1 MEDRVIQMGSRLY
14 LFEHTGFERMVDDY
28 VVNGLLRYTAESPP
42 HTLLVFLVTC
52 CEKAVMEL
60 NVAEDTKDAMLFQ
73 NADT

>member
-1 MEDRVIQMGSRLY
+1 MGSRLY

-52 CEKAVMEL
+52 CEKAVM
-60 NVAEDTKDAMLFQ
+60 
-73 NADT
+73 